1 MGLYLNTREIL
12 FEHVIL
18 GGLWITMDVVSNLK
32 EIQENIKLACEK
44 SNRKIDEIT
53 VIGVTKYVTIERA
66 EETID
71 AGIKNLGEN
80 RNEGFIEKH
89 EVIGKKATWH
99 FIGTLQ
105 TRKVKDIIE
114 KIDYLHSLDR
124 LSLAKEVNKRSDKP
138 VNCFVQVNVS
148 GEESKHGL
156 APENVLDFIEEI
168 KNYENIYVVGLMTM
182 APHIKDRE
190 KIKEVFKRLAKLR
203 DQISQ
208 KNYSH
213 APCHYLSMGMS
224 NDYDIAIEEGA
235 THIRIGTKLVGN

>member
-1 MGLYLNTREIL
+1 
-12 FEHVIL
+12 
-18 GGLWITMDVVSNLK
+18 MDVASNLK
-32 EIQENIKLACEK
+32 EIQENMKLACEK

-66 EETID
+66 EETIN
-71 AGIKNLGEN
+71 AGVKNLGEN
-80 RNEGFIEKH
+80 RNEGFLEKH
-89 EVIGKKATWH
+89 EVIGQKAKWH

-105 TRKVKDIIE
+105 TRKVKDVIE

-124 LSLAKEVNKRSDKP
+124 LSLAKEINKRSEKS

-156 APENVLDFIEEI
+156 APESILDFIEEI
-168 KNYENIYVVGLMTM
+168 KNYENVRVVGLMTM
-182 APHIKDRE
+182 APHIEDKDEIRG
-190 KIKEVFKRLAKLR
+190 VFKRLAKLR
-203 DQISQ
+203 DQISH
-208 KNYSH
+208 KNYPH

-235 THIRIGTKLVGN
+235 THIRIGSKLVGS